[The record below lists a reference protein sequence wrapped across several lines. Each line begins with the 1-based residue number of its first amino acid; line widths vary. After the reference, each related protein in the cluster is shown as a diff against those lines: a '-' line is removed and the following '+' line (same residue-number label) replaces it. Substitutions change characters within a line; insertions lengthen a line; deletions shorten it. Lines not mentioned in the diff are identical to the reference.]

1 MLVHVEGNT
10 HTEANDSFNLD
21 RKRRKRHH
29 CQADVAEGDGV
40 GAAKSGGCG
49 LTPHWSR
56 PRSARAHQRLHVFV
70 ERLVFRL
77 LLQTRAAAASIRLL
91 ASAYQA
97 DEPDHRSGK
106 QACLRAGGSSAAPLG
121 GHQAL

>member
-10 HTEANDSFNLD
+10 HTEVNDSFNLG
-21 RKRRKRHH
+21 RKRRKRYH

-40 GAAKSGGCG
+40 GAVKSGGCG
-49 LTPHWSR
+49 LTPHWNR

-77 LLQTRAAAASIRLL
+77 LLQTRAAAQFDAIGRP
-91 ASAYQA
+91 Q
-97 DEPDHRSGK
+97 ETEG
-106 QACLRAGGSSAAPLG
+106 LG
-121 GHQAL
+121 REREV